1 MKFSRIALA
10 VAAVSVMAT
19 SAFAG
24 QAATPKALKEAESRN
39 QLKVL
44 KQFEGPSGLTGW
56 VVTPGA
62 SANGA
67 KPMIM
72 FSTADGKTLI
82 TGMPVLVDEA
92 GRNLSNEYTELH
104 IPKPDFTA
112 VWNDLMKAK
121 TINTGKQGA
130 NPVFV
135 FFDPNC
141 IYCNFAYRAIDVYA
155 KAGADIRWV
164 PVGFLRPDSANKMAA
179 IMTAKDPVAALREHE
194 AKYKQGGIK
203 PAEKVSPQLK
213 AALDANAML
222 MQKAEVSGT
231 PALFYKD
238 KAGKVQVI
246 GGMPRLSQLPEI
258 TGIAEQAIDDPELT
272 RFK

>member
-1 MKFSRIALA
+1 MKFSRFA
-10 VAAVSVMAT
+10 VAAVVSALSFSAIAAT
-19 SAFAG
+19 
-24 QAATPKALKEAESRN
+24 ATPKALKEAEARN

-44 KQFEGPSGLTGW
+44 KQFEGPSGMTGW
-56 VVTPGA
+56 VVTPG
-62 SANGA
+62 NGNGGA

-72 FSTADGKTLI
+72 YSTADGKTLI
-82 TGMPVLVDEA
+82 TGMPVLVDES
-92 GRNLSNEYTELH
+92 GRNLSNEHTELH
-104 IPKPDFTA
+104 LPKPDFTA
-112 VWNDLMKAK
+112 VWNELSKAK

-130 NPVFV
+130 NPVYV

-141 IYCNFAYRAIDVYA
+141 IYCNFAYRAMDVYA

-194 AKYKQGGIK
+194 SKYKEGGIK
-203 PAEKVSPQLK
+203 PAEKVAPQIK
-213 AALDANAML
+213 ATLDANALL

-231 PALFYKD
+231 PAIFYKD
-238 KAGKVQVI
+238 KSGKVQVI

-258 TGIAEQAIDDPELT
+258 TGVAEQKVEDPELA